1 MLYQLSY
8 IRIFDAQKAP
18 SGKQGLRGGWK
29 RSQAE
34 GDPEQP
40 QAVGRPMER

>member
-8 IRIFDAQKAP
+8 IRIFDAGIIAQKAP

-34 GDPEQP
+34 GDPE
-40 QAVGRPMER
+40 